1 MAAVDYWD
9 GERRGWGA
17 VGRSRAKHWWFA
29 CILAAVVVGCADRG
43 SEDGEDSA
51 AAGPD
56 DQAGELVEPFTE
68 DRELRAT
75 RTVAYDTAWSFGGPD
90 DTLLASPH
98 KLDVASDGGLYVLDV
113 RAMKVLRIDGGRLAW
128 AWGSS
133 GQGPGEIGNVR
144 AMTVDP
150 RTDAPFLV
158 DSGNR
163 RLVWLS
169 SDGTLSRE
177 QPFAG
182 QALMT
187 EDVVA
192 LADGSGYVASFFGM
206 TETRGV
212 LGIDLMRIPSDGES
226 PAVVT
231 PSWPGF
237 RDLETIQ
244 LDMLVFAASGASWGL
259 AFKTGPGFFLVADD
273 ATRAHSFV
281 ERMDFPEVTAGEQT
295 EEATE
300 TRSVWF
306 AERPTESA
314 SDVDTAGDTLFVL
327 AGDSDGR
334 GVLDLYSMATGRYLE
349 SRLLPGRFRSFAL
362 AGDTTYVV
370 DQSGVVPRILALVAR
385 EGQP

>member
-9 GERRGWGA
+9 GERRGRGA
-17 VGRSRAKHWWFA
+17 VGRSCAKHWWFA

-192 LADGSGYVASFFGM
+192 LTDGSGYVASFFGM

-259 AFKTGPGFFLVADD
+259 AFKKRVVRRAADRICLRRRYGGRH
-273 ATRAHSFV
+273 AVRA
-281 ERMDFPEVTAGEQT
+281 RRRLRRP
-295 EEATE
+295 
-300 TRSVWF
+300 RSP
-306 AERPTESA
+306 RP
-314 SDVDTAGDTLFVL
+314 
-327 AGDSDGR
+327 
-334 GVLDLYSMATGRYLE
+334 VLDGDRPLLGEPAPARRVPFVRLGGRHDLRGRPERRRSQNPGAGGAGGSAVRKDHGGRPAE
-349 SRLLPGRFRSFAL
+349 SRFA
-362 AGDTTYVV
+362 
-370 DQSGVVPRILALVAR
+370 
-385 EGQP
+385 